1 MSIPIY
7 LQTYLASY
15 DLTRMSVERDK
26 DIIITEILNK
36 GDEEALKWL
45 TSTYSKEEVK
55 QMIVAPTRGMWMKRT
70 LQYWMNMLDV
80 TLDKEI
86 FNKAIL
92 NLNP

>member
-1 MSIPIY
+1 M
-7 LQTYLASY
+7 
-15 DLTRMSVERDK
+15 DVERDK

-55 QMIVAPTRGMWMKRT
+55 QMIVTPTRGMWMKRT

-80 TLDKEI
+80 NLDKEI
-86 FNKAIL
+86 FNKSIL